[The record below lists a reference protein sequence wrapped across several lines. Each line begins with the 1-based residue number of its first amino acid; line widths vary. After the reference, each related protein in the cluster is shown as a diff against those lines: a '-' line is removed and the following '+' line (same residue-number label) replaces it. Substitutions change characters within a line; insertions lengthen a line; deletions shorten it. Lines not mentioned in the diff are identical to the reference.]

1 MPSASS
7 PSFAMLAEHSGGSW
21 ASGCVHRCR
30 GLLESGDV
38 AEKEFLRALEL
49 HTSAAMPFERARTQ
63 LLYGVWLCHERHKRL
78 AREPL
83 QQALDTFVLLD
94 AEPWAKRA
102 QAEFE
107 AGPGQKKGGPMDRDK
122 LTPREFQVAK
132 LAAGGATNRDI
143 ASRLFIAVRTVD
155 AHLQSVFRKLGINDR
170 KDIPEALRRYEGDN
184 GQV

>member
-7 PSFAMLAEHSGGSW
+7 PRFASSAERSGRAW

-30 GLLESGDV
+30 GLLGTGDE
-38 AEKEFLRALEL
+38 ARKEFLRALEL

-63 LLYGVWLCHERHKRL
+63 LLYGVWLRHGLQRKL
-78 AREPL
+78 ASAPL
-83 QQALDTFVLLD
+83 EEALETFLFLGAD
-94 AEPWAKRA
+94 PWAKRA
-102 QAEFE
+102 AAEFA
-107 AGPGQKKGGPMDRDK
+107 AGPGQKKSGREDRDR
-122 LTPREFQVAK
+122 LTPREFQVAT
-132 LAAGGATNRDI
+132 LVAGGATNKDV

-170 KDIPEALRRYEGDN
+170 KDLPEALRRYEGDN